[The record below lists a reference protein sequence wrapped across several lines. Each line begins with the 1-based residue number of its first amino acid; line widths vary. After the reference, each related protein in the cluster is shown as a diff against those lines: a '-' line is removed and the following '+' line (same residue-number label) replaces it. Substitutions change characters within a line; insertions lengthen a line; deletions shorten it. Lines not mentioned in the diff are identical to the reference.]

1 MTGDTFTEP
10 AEKSNLKSIARVLF
24 AAGGARMLVLPIT
37 GLCNLAIARVVT
49 NAVGVDQFG
58 VVMLIATLCQLLMFA
73 DLGTGAAVASSRAQL
88 DQSDDAGVFRGTV
101 LTAVRTTLISGVA
114 IGFGA
119 AVLGAVGAWPHILG
133 ISHSNL
139 ASSLNI
145 SAILA
150 LSAFAVAL
158 PFSVGEAL
166 LRGSGRLHE
175 ATVLQGIAPPAAL
188 LLTFVFQHLGA
199 PALAYSLVL
208 PIGALIAAICC
219 AARAWTLDR
228 AAVRG
233 LLGKLLRPKR
243 FPGQPI
249 AATAVPMFIVM
260 VGLPIALNSD
270 RVVIAHRL
278 DALSLADYSY
288 ASQLYLPLWSIASN
302 AAVALWPRFARQQSD
317 MAEVRRGWL
326 TGVAML
332 SGLGLVMAVCFLV
345 FSRFLIG
352 WMSGSQANP
361 PWSLIV
367 AFALFLFIQAAHVG
381 TGIFLIAP
389 AMLRFQA
396 VCVVALVATNL
407 PLSWFLA
414 PTLGV
419 AGPVY
424 ASAATVLVCQLI
436 PGVMMALRVSR
447 PAPSAKVRVDA

>member
-1 MTGDTFTEP
+1 MTGDTRAEP
-10 AEKSNLKSIARVLF
+10 GDKSSLKSIAGVLF

-37 GLCNLAIARVVT
+37 GLCNLAIARLVT

-58 VVMLIATLCQLLMFA
+58 VVMLVATLCQLLMFA

-88 DQSDDAGVFRGTV
+88 DQSDDPDVFRGTV
-101 LTAVRTTLISGVA
+101 LAAVRTTLLSGVA

-119 AVLGAVGAWPHILG
+119 ALLGAVGAWPHILG
-133 ISHSNL
+133 IAHSNL

-145 SAILA
+145 SAIFA

-175 ATVLQGIAPPAAL
+175 AIVLQGIAPPAAL
-188 LLTFVFQHLGA
+188 LLTVVFQHFGA

-219 AARAWTLDR
+219 ATRAWLLDR

-233 LLGKLLRPKR
+233 LLGKLLQPRR
-243 FPGQPI
+243 FPGAPI

-270 RVVIAHRL
+270 RVVIAHQL
-278 DALSLADYSY
+278 DEVSLANYSY

-302 AAVALWPRFARQQSD
+302 AAVALWPRFAKQESD
-317 MAEVRRGWL
+317 MTKVRRGWL
-326 TGVAML
+326 AGVAML
-332 SGLGLVMAVCFLV
+332 SALGLAMAACFML
-345 FSRFLIG
+345 FARFLIG
-352 WMSGSQANP
+352 WMSGGQATP
-361 PWSLIV
+361 PSSLLV
-367 AFALFLFIQAAHVG
+367 AFALLLFVQAAHVG

-396 VCVVALVATNL
+396 ICVVALVLTNL
-407 PLSWFLA
+407 PLSWVLA
-414 PTLGV
+414 PHLGV

-424 ASAATVLVCQLI
+424 ASAVTVLLCQLV
-436 PGVMMALRVSR
+436 PGVAMALRATR
-447 PAPSAKVRVDA
+447 PTLKRNALADV

>member
-1 MTGDTFTEP
+1 MIGDTCVEP
-10 AEKSNLKSIARVLF
+10 AEKSSLTSIARVLF

-37 GLCNLAIARVVT
+37 GLCNLAIARLVT
-49 NAVGVDQFG
+49 DAVGVEQFG
-58 VVMLIATLCQLLMFA
+58 VVMLVATLCQLLMFA
-73 DLGTGAAVASSRAQL
+73 DLGTGAAVASSRAQR
-88 DQSDDAGVFRGTV
+88 DQGDQADVFRGTV
-101 LTAVRTTLISGVA
+101 LTAVRTTLLSGVA

-119 AVLGAVGAWPHILG
+119 AALGAIGAWPHLLG
-133 ISHSNL
+133 IAHSQL

-145 SAILA
+145 SAIFA

-175 ATVLQGIAPPAAL
+175 ATLLQGIAPPAAL
-188 LLTFVFQHLGA
+188 LLTVVLHRLDA

-208 PIGALIAAICC
+208 PVGALIAAVCC
-219 AARAWTLDR
+219 AVRAWTLDGD
-228 AAVRG
+228 AVRG
-233 LLGKLLRPKR
+233 LLGKLLWPRR
-243 FPGQPI
+243 FPGAPI

-260 VGLPIALNSD
+260 IGLPIALNSD

-278 DALSLADYSY
+278 DAVSLADYSY

-326 TGVAML
+326 AGVAML
-332 SGLGLVMAVCFLV
+332 SGLGLVMAACFMG

-352 WMSGSQANP
+352 WMSNAQAHP
-361 PWSLIV
+361 SWSLIV
-367 AFALFLFIQAAHVG
+367 SFALLLFVQAAHVG

-396 VCVVALVATNL
+396 VCVVALVLTNL

-414 PTLGV
+414 PHLGA

-436 PGVMMALRVSR
+436 PGVLMALRVSR
-447 PAPSAKVRVDA
+447 PALPEKAFTDA